1 MLLRD
6 FKTVSELDG
15 TIDTLHS
22 QLKDLYEKRAQYTQA
37 KPVNAELIEAAASE
51 LVSSSESW
59 VEYEYTRLAEAWA
72 RYDIKLAPMA
82 ELASRIEKS
91 RQLIIDLGRGD
102 ESLRDAMTVIAI
114 PPASILNTNSLSDF
128 RSKQGITSRVDY
140 IDPAVYRQQRTKKW
154 RVLVVYSNLKGIDM
168 GSAEQILT
176 DKSYISAG
184 HDMRALGVHEYIAF
198 SLQHHSPIDSD
209 SWSLLLKDYSLGDVP
224 SVALTGGHF
233 RFALDDPKGLGNERF
248 RPAMEIV

>member
-22 QLKDLYEKRAQYTQA
+22 QLKDLYEKRAQYTQT
-37 KPVNAELIEAAASE
+37 KPVAVELIDAAASE
-51 LVSSSESW
+51 IVSNTESW
-59 VEYEYTRLAEAWA
+59 VQYEYTRLAQAWA
-72 RYDIKLAPMA
+72 RYDIKFPAMA
-82 ELASRIEKS
+82 ELSSRIEKS
-91 RQLIIDLGRGD
+91 RQLIIDLGRSD
-102 ESLRDAMTVIAI
+102 ESLRDAMTVVAV
-114 PPASILNTNSLSDF
+114 PPASILNSNSLSDF
-128 RSKQGITSRVDY
+128 RSKQGITSMADY
-140 IDPAVYRQQRTKKW
+140 IDPAANRQQRTKKW
-154 RVLVVYSNLKGIDM
+154 RLLAVYSNLKGIDM

-176 DKSYISAG
+176 DKSYMSAG

-198 SLQHHSPIDSD
+198 SLQHHSPIDVD
-209 SWSLLLKDYSLGDVP
+209 SWSLLLKGYSRGDVP